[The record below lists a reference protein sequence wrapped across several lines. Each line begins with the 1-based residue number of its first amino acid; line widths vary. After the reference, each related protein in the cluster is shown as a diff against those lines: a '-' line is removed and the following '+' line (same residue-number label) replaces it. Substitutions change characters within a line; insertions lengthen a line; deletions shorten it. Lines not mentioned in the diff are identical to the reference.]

1 MDCKQADNLLI
12 DFLYG
17 ELLPNDRAAFERHL
31 RGCPEHTR
39 EVEKLRA
46 VLNLVRAQEPEE
58 VPAAVSTGILQT
70 ARARMPQKPQKPKP
84 APFFS
89 QIWNPVV
96 AAAVLVAVVI
106 TVGLATHFTSEQASE
121 GETAQ
126 EAVRPLTV
134 YENPAERAVVTTKA
148 EEKMEPALVPKPEVP
163 AVPTDTALD
172 IGAEVPP
179 AELAPPPRFAEKF
192 AKRPK
197 SKQRR
202 KPASKKRAFT
212 EMPAPIAKTS
222 DTGGLRGKPK
232 PSATTGP
239 GGGKAH
245 KRAEREWKAK
255 DKKKKISRS
264 DEESRFA
271 QSPPPAK
278 APPAAP
284 LREEIMGAESAAP
297 VAMDRM
303 DLDDGSYAQSPAP
316 RAGKKPPT
324 DYYQAAEADLAD
336 KRYEAAVSRYRTFIS
351 KNPTDPRVS
360 TGRYRIAKALFL
372 SGRCVE
378 TVRAVD
384 TAVSVS
390 PRHRMAPGAL
400 LDQGSCYE
408 RLNRLSEANATY
420 RRIQRDYPSHRE
432 SAAKG
437 MRRTRREVDV
447 KPAATKQH
455 R

>member
-17 ELLPNDRAAFERHL
+17 ELLPDDRAAFERHL
-31 RGCPEHTR
+31 QGCPEHTR

-58 VPAAVSTGILQT
+58 VPAAVSAGILQT
-70 ARARMPQKPQKPKP
+70 ARAQMPQKPAP

-89 QIWNPVV
+89 LIWNPVV
-96 AAAVLVAVVI
+96 ATAVLVAVAI
-106 TVGLATHFTSEQASE
+106 TVGLATHFTLEQASE
-121 GETAQ
+121 EETAQ

-134 YENPAERAVVTTKA
+134 YEDPAERAVVATKA
-148 EEKMEPALVPKPEVP
+148 EEKMELAPAPESEVAAAPTSAAPDTSAEVP
-163 AVPTDTALD
+163 A
-172 IGAEVPP
+172 
-179 AELAPPPRFAEKF
+179 AELASSPRLAEKF

-197 SKQRR
+197 SKKRR
-202 KPASKKRAFT
+202 KPPSRKRAFT
-212 EMPAPIAKTS
+212 EMPAPIAKTP
-222 DTGGLRGKPK
+222 DIGGLRGKPK
-232 PSATTGP
+232 PSTTTGP
-239 GGGKAH
+239 RGGEAH

-255 DKKKKISRS
+255 DKKKISRL

-271 QSPPPAK
+271 QPPPAAK
-278 APPAAP
+278 APPAALP
-284 LREEIMGAESAAP
+284 RKEIMGTESAAP

-303 DLDDGSYAQSPAP
+303 DLDDGSYVQSPAP
-316 RAGKKPPT
+316 RAGKKPPA

-336 KRYEAAVSRYRTFIS
+336 KRYEAAVSRYRTFLS

-390 PRHRMAPGAL
+390 PRHPLAPSAL

-420 RRIQRDYPSHRE
+420 RRIQRDYPSHGE
-432 SAAKG
+432 AAAKG
-437 MRRTRREVDV
+437 MRRTRRKIDV
-447 KPAATKQH
+447 KPAATE